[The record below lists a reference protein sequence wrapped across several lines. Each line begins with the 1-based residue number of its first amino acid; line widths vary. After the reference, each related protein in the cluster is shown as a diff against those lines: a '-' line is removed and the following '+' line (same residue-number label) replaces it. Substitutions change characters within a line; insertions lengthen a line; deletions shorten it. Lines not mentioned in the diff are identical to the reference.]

1 MLSPAAEAISVRPS
15 HHLSA
20 REAAAPMAI
29 EDWRLVRAE
38 RVNALIVGPAGLVDA
53 VLAQELPPA
62 GFSEIGWSETGELEI
77 TDVSPVIVIREVHEL
92 SRARQQRVLDWLA
105 RHPALQV
112 ISTAG
117 TSPAQLA
124 ARLPYR
130 DFKMERLLVL
140 NGVDAPAELESQP
153 QLKIIEP

>member
-15 HHLSA
+15 HHRSA

-112 ISTAG
+112 ISTA
-117 TSPAQLA
+117 TSEVYP
-124 ARLPYR
+124 
-130 DFKMERLLVL
+130 LVL
-140 NGVDAPAELESQP
+140 DGRFLAELYYRLNVFSFFLQD
-153 QLKIIEP
+153 